1 MDSPT
6 IRIASL
12 IDDSIVDGPGIR
24 FTVFTQGCPHHCEG
38 CHNPQTHDPN
48 GGHLE
53 TIENIISK
61 IKKNP
66 LLCGVTISGGEPF
79 YQKESLLTLVKE
91 IKKLNFD
98 IIVYTGYVCETLLA
112 MNDATINEILDNID
126 YLIDGPFILKQRDL
140 TLYFK
145 GSQNQRFIDIKKSKE
160 ENKVVLF
167 HE

>member
-98 IIVYTGYVCETLLA
+98 IIVYTGYVYETLLA